1 MDFTIVLLYL
11 NKEKRKME
19 EGRERRKERG
29 KNGREKEKM
38 EQVNDFSR
46 GLLCFFQVTHKP
58 SSGEACS
65 TSVLTG

>member
-19 EGRERRKERG
+19 GGRERRKERG

-38 EQVNDFSR
+38 EQVNDFSH
-46 GLLCFFQVTHKP
+46 GLFASFKLRTNPVQERLVQ
-58 SSGEACS
+58 
-65 TSVLTG
+65 